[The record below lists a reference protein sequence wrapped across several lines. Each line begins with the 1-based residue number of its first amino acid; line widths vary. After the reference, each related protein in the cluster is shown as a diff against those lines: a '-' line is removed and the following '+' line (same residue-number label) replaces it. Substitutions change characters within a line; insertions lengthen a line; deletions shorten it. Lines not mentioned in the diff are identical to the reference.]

1 VTLQLRYRRC
11 WETLLFLVL
20 LLGLVVLNPLV
31 GCMPTPL
38 YPTPLYPTPAPTT
51 PLLTVT
57 TTRNE
62 PELLRLFIIY
72 SGDISPVW
80 ASQVR
85 TGIIEALVGDSGY
98 RIGETLLLADYQ
110 LPVDIGTLVAPGKTA
125 ISEAIALSQDFAPT
139 VVVTVGNQ
147 ATRQIVQAYPD
158 PNQPIAF
165 CSFSGNVLASGLSRA
180 NVTGV
185 LELPYPIQT
194 ARLAASLVP
203 DSSRSVVTNRFMV
216 LGDVSST
223 DAVSTETIFNT
234 LLKDPPYPALPIWR
248 QTDDWD
254 EWQAFVAESSSV
266 DFVILGKYDHV
277 RDASGNLVSPDEV
290 LRWTLLNS
298 TVPVFGMWHSTV
310 TSGAVAGLVLSGG
323 EQGKAVANLALKIAG
338 GADPAVLLPQRPER
352 NVLALNLAAARHWEL
367 LPSFELLVTASFGG
381 TFPEQ

>member
-1 VTLQLRYRRC
+1 M
-11 WETLLFLVL
+11 LFAVL
-20 LLGLVVLNPLV
+20 LLGMVVLNPLV
-31 GCMPTPL
+31 GCMPTP
-38 YPTPLYPTPAPTT
+38 TPTT
-51 PLLTVT
+51 PLLTVVAT
-57 TTRNE
+57 GSE
-62 PELLRLFIIY
+62 PDLLRLFIIY
-72 SGDISPVW
+72 SGDISSVW

-85 TGIIEALVGDSGY
+85 TGIIETLVGDGGY
-98 RIGETLLLADYQ
+98 RIGENLLLADYQ
-110 LPVDIGTLVAPGKTA
+110 LPADVGTLVSPGKTA

-147 ATRQIVQAYPD
+147 ATRQIIQAYPD

-194 ARLAASLVP
+194 ARLAANLVP
-203 DSSRSVVTNRFMV
+203 GSSKFMV
-216 LGDVSST
+216 LGDVTST

-248 QTDDWD
+248 QTDAWD

-277 RDASGNLVSPDEV
+277 RDASGNLVAPDEV

-298 TVPVFGMWHSTV
+298 TAPVFGLWHNTV

-323 EQGKAVANLALKIAG
+323 EQGKAVANLVREIAG